1 MSDHLIFLGALIIS
15 FPAALYIIYKVF
27 GDSILR
33 TIMNLTL
40 VLTYFT
46 SFVSYVVGHSSLIN
60 MLWSFPSA
68 FGVGVIIFIIIN
80 KKLKAPLNKS
90 IDQLKRL
97 AEGQLNIKIDQN
109 HSKDELG
116 QLNLAISTL
125 QENLKSIVDELTINA
140 KLLSTSGRGLS
151 LSADQ
156 LSRSSNEQAASV
168 EEISST
174 MEEMSANVSQNAE
187 NGAQAEA
194 IAVKSAKEMRE
205 AMNTTN
211 LSRESINTIA
221 MKVQIIADISQ
232 QTNILALNASVE
244 AARVGEAGK
253 GFAVVAK
260 EVRKLADISNEAALE
275 ITQLVQESVERTQL
289 SYASLELVV
298 PEIERSSALVQEIS
312 VASKE
317 QSNGATQINHALH
330 QLNSLTQANAS
341 TSEELSASATELLSS
356 SDKLVNSLQYFEL

>member
-1 MSDHLIFLGALIIS
+1 
-15 FPAALYIIYKVF
+15 
-27 GDSILR
+27 
-33 TIMNLTL
+33 
-40 VLTYFT
+40 
-46 SFVSYVVGHSSLIN
+46 
-60 MLWSFPSA
+60 
-68 FGVGVIIFIIIN
+68 
-80 KKLKAPLNKS
+80 
-90 IDQLKRL
+90 
-97 AEGQLNIKIDQN
+97 
-109 HSKDELG
+109 
-116 QLNLAISTL
+116 
-125 QENLKSIVDELTINA
+125 
-140 KLLSTSGRGLS
+140 
-151 LSADQ
+151 
-156 LSRSSNEQAASV
+156 
-168 EEISST
+168 
-174 MEEMSANVSQNAE
+174 
-187 NGAQAEA
+187 
-194 IAVKSAKEMRE
+194 
-205 AMNTTN
+205 
-211 LSRESINTIA
+211 